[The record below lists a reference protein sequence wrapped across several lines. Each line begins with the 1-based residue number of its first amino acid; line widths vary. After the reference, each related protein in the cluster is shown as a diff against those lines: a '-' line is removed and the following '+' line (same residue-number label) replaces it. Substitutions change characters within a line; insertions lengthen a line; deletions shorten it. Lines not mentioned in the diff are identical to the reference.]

1 MRILAL
7 TSSFPY
13 PADNG
18 TKLRVSNLLRQ
29 LAAHHTIGLLAFSDQ
44 PVTPA
49 QYAQAEQV
57 CASVGVYP
65 QRAFQPSTRQAL
77 TGFFSMRPRSEV
89 ATFSPEMAAGVA
101 RRIAAQPVDC
111 VIAFEFLMAPYVP
124 DTPAIPAI
132 VDELQVAP
140 LYERYARQTQ
150 LAPRLRAGL
159 TWMKS
164 RAYVAQRLARFAAC
178 TVASPRERDLV
189 LKTLHVAPERVV
201 VVPNGADLSTP
212 DTTIAPVADTLIY
225 AGALTFDANFDA
237 VDFFLR
243 SIFPLIQTQRPDVT
257 FTVTGSTQGVD
268 LAQLPAALGLR
279 LTGFVEDVRAC
290 VAASW
295 ASVVPLRV
303 GGGTRLK
310 ILESLAL
317 GVPVVATC
325 KGAEGLDFAPGEG
338 IFVADAPDD
347 FARHTIELLGDAELR
362 QVAGA
367 RGQHA
372 VQRYDWRK
380 IGAQMNAL
388 VEEVCTAPARRTGVH
403 QESKCVH

>member
-13 PADNG
+13 PPDNG

-29 LAAHHTIGLLAFSDQ
+29 LAAHHTIDLLAFSDQ

-65 QRAFQPSTRQAL
+65 RRIFQPSTRQAL
-77 TGFFSMRPRSEV
+77 AGLLSTRPRSEV
-89 ATFSPEMAAGVA
+89 ATFSAEMAAAVA
-101 RRIAAQPVDC
+101 QHIARQPVDC
-111 VIAFEFLMAPYVP
+111 VLAFEFLMAPYVP
-124 DTPAIPAI
+124 ADPAIPAI

-140 LYERYARQTQ
+140 IYERYARQTQ

-159 TWMKS
+159 TWLKT
-164 RAYVAQRLARFAAC
+164 RAYVARRLARFAAC

-189 LKTLHVAPERVV
+189 LKALHVAPERVI
-201 VVPNGADLSTP
+201 VVPNGADLSAP
-212 DTTIAPVADTLIY
+212 DTAIAPVADTLIY

-237 VDFFLR
+237 VDYFLR
-243 SIFPLIQTQRPDVT
+243 SIFPRIQTNHPDVVL
-257 FTVTGSTQGVD
+257 TVTGSTQGVD
-268 LAQLPAALGLR
+268 LARLPAMRGLR
-279 LTGFVEDVRAC
+279 LTGFVDDVRAC

-317 GVPVVATC
+317 GVPVVATS
-325 KGAEGLDFAPGEG
+325 KGAEGLDLAPGEG
-338 IFVADAPDD
+338 ILVADEPDA
-347 FARHTIELLGDAELR
+347 FARRTGDLLGDGELR
-362 QVAGA
+362 QQIGA
-367 RGQHA
+367 RGRQA

-380 IGAQMNAL
+380 IGAQMNEL
-388 VEEVCTAPARRTGVH
+388 VAQVCAKPATSSRAG
-403 QESKCVH
+403 QE